1 MDPLTLTRLTG
12 MTRIE
17 VSVEDIALR
26 LIVAFLLGVTIALTY
41 RKTHKGFAFSYSMV
55 VGIILISM
63 IVSMVL
69 MVIDNSLARAFGL
82 VGALAIIRFRTPV
95 KDVRDIV
102 FLFLA
107 VANGISTGAG
117 AFEIAIIGVLSA
129 NFVSLGLYVSRFG
142 GAKRARDL
150 LIKVHVDSEVFKKC
164 GTLFETHLEKY
175 CESFALI
182 EMQSGDDMPYEIIYS
197 LQLLKDDNL
206 QPLFVEISSAEGV
219 TDVVLMS
226 AVHNMDVQ

>member
-12 MTRIE
+12 ITRIE
-17 VSVEDIALR
+17 VGIEDIALR
-26 LIVAFLLGVTIALTY
+26 LIVAFLLGITIALTY

-55 VGIILISM
+55 VAIILISM

-107 VANGISTGAG
+107 VANGISSGAG
-117 AFEIAIIGVLSA
+117 AFEIAIVGVLSA
-129 NFVSLGLYVSRFG
+129 NMVSLGLYVSRFG
-142 GAKRARDL
+142 GARRARDL
-150 LIKVHVDSEVFKKC
+150 LIKVHIDAEVFKRS
-164 GTLFETHLEKY
+164 GTSFESYLEKY
-175 CESFALI
+175 CESFSLI
-182 EMQSGDDMPYEIIYS
+182 EMQSGNDAPYEIIYS

-206 QPLFVEISSAEGV
+206 HPMFGEISNTEGV